1 MIIEINFDS
10 QTPLFT
16 QLRDQIVI
24 GIAQGKLKPGDA
36 LPSVRQM
43 AEDLGINLH
52 TVNKSYRQLREE
64 GYITMSNRTGA
75 VIRTN
80 ELPTALFDLERD
92 EPIRVLC
99 AEAMTHGYS
108 PQDFA
113 DHILDVMLTI
123 QNVPGVE
130 Q

>member
-75 VIRTN
+75 VIRSN
-80 ELPTALFDLERD
+80 ALPAALFDLERD
-92 EPIRVLC
+92 ELIHVLC
-99 AEAMTHGYS
+99 AEALTHGYS
-108 PQDFA
+108 PQIFA
-113 DHILDVMLTI
+113 GRILDIMQTMK
-123 QNVPGVE
+123 NVSEVG